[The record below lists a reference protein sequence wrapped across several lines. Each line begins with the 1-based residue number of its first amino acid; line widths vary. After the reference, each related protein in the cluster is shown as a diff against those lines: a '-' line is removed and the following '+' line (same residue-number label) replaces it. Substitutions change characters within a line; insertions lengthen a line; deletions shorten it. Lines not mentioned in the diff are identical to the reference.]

1 MKAEVISLRAQLL
14 RWLVAPLVTL
24 NLIAAGVAY
33 WLAWI
38 PAQTAFDQSLADTA
52 WALVP
57 HMQGSGPSIEL
68 SLSQQAE
75 QVLRVDHFDS
85 IFFVVRDFNGGII
98 AGDLD
103 FPPMQVPA
111 KPDRKST
118 RLNSSHVSESRM
130 PSSA

>member
-52 WALVP
+52 
-57 HMQGSGPSIEL
+57 
-68 SLSQQAE
+68 
-75 QVLRVDHFDS
+75 
-85 IFFVVRDFNGGII
+85 
-98 AGDLD
+98 
-103 FPPMQVPA
+103 
-111 KPDRKST
+111 
-118 RLNSSHVSESRM
+118 
-130 PSSA
+130 